1 MAAQPRSLRQAGD
14 VTGSVGTGAC
24 VIWHRYGVGVALVI
38 AGMLCL
44 LSLSHGSL
52 LLVDAPYDI
61 YIPLNAGLR
70 WVQGALPSRDYPSPI
85 GLLYAAMHGLVLSF
99 DSTDARSIV
108 RADVAVLALS
118 YLLLW
123 PNMRGLAASTRGTIL
138 ILLAAMMMTPLA
150 LDASWGSYRYV
161 ADYNRWAWAFY
172 ATVLVWTCNPAGRS
186 RLAELA
192 LSIALCCLLYLKLT
206 VFAGAVLTLAAGW
219 FNDRRITHYIM
230 PCVVLVLAIGAGVA
244 GGVLI
249 PYLRDNLAVGA
260 ATGSVRL
267 GKLIVQ
273 SAAPYNV
280 LPLLLAIAVCFVRD
294 VPRYF
299 RFLPLYCILIQHA
312 VGLQNFDVM
321 VPLSGLPLLLLKPK
335 LVWPNAKVLRP
346 VLFGAPAICQA
357 IYLLAVSGVALAW
370 QPYAAQLANAQSIS
384 GTGTLGE
391 RILTST
397 LPGAGAGIHHGDLA
411 FADDVIVHDM
421 RRAQDLLGGLPD
433 GTRVATLE
441 VSNIVAAAW
450 PRLRPSTEG
459 LLWYDDG
466 RSFSEMFHP
475 SPDQAFADADV
486 ILVPLRFTTAS
497 TQKLAGLYRPW
508 LDKCAT
514 VIAANELWA
523 LYRRQNASTGGHGTP
538 VSTPPT
544 GQSSQSPESDPLC
557 TVLAR
562 P

>member
-1 MAAQPRSLRQAGD
+1 
-14 VTGSVGTGAC
+14 
-24 VIWHRYGVGVALVI
+24 
-38 AGMLCL
+38 MLCL

-70 WVQGALPSRDYPSPI
+70 WLQGALPSRDYPSPI
-85 GLLYAAMHGLVLSF
+85 GLLYAAMHGLALSF

-108 RADVAVLALS
+108 RADVAILALS

-123 PNMRGLAASTRGTIL
+123 PNMRGLAGSTRATVL
-138 ILLAAMMMTPLA
+138 ILLAGMMMTPLA

-172 ATVLVWTCNPAGRS
+172 AVALVWTCNPAGRNH
-186 RLAELA
+186 LADLA
-192 LSIALCCLLYLKLT
+192 LSMALCCLLYLKLT

-219 FNDRRITHYIM
+219 FNGRRIADYIM
-230 PCVVLVLAIGAGVA
+230 PCVVVLLAVGAGVA
-244 GGVLI
+244 SGIFI
-249 PYLRDNLAVGA
+249 PYLRDNLASGE

-267 GKLIVQ
+267 GKFIIQ
-273 SAAPYNV
+273 FAAPYNV
-280 LPLLLAIAVCFVRD
+280 VPLLLAIALCFISTL
-294 VPRYF
+294 PRRF
-299 RFLPLYCILIQHA
+299 RFLPLYCISIQHA

-321 VPLSGLPLLLLKPK
+321 IPLTGLPLLLLKPK
-335 LVWPNAKVLRP
+335 LVWPDAKIFRP
-346 VLFGAPAICQA
+346 VLVGPPALCQA
-357 IYLLAVSGVALAW
+357 IYLFTVSSVALAW
-370 QPYAAQLANAQSIS
+370 QPTAAQLTNAQYIS
-384 GTGTLGE
+384 GAGTLGE

-397 LPGAGAGIHHGDLA
+397 LPAAGPGIHHGDLA

-421 RRAQDLLGGLPD
+421 RRAQDLLGRLPV

-441 VSNIVAAAW
+441 VSNIAAAAW
-450 PRLRPSTEG
+450 PTLRPSTGG

-466 RSFSEMFHP
+466 RSFSEVFHP
-475 SPDQAFADADV
+475 SPDQAFAGADV
-486 ILVPLRFTTAS
+486 VLVPLRFTTAS
-497 TQKLAGLYRPW
+497 TQKLVALYRPW

-514 VIAANELWA
+514 VITANELWA
-523 LYRRQNASTGGHGTP
+523 LYRPANVSTGLNGVP
-538 VSTPPT
+538 ISTPPT
-544 GQSSQSPESDPLC
+544 GQSSQSLSSDPSC

>member
-1 MAAQPRSLRQAGD
+1 M
-14 VTGSVGTGAC
+14 
-24 VIWHRYGVGVALVI
+24 

-44 LSLSHGSL
+44 LSLSHESL
-52 LLVDAPYDI
+52 LLIDAPYDI

-70 WVQGALPSRDYPSPI
+70 WLQGALPSRDYPSPI
-85 GLLYAAMHGLVLSF
+85 GLLYAAVHGLALSF
-99 DSTDARSIV
+99 DGTDARSV
-108 RADVAVLALS
+108 LRADVAILALS

-123 PNMRGLAASTRGTIL
+123 PNMRGLAGTTWATIL
-138 ILLAAMMMTPLA
+138 IMLAGMMMTPLA

-172 ATVLVWTCNPAGRS
+172 AVALVWTCNPAGRG
-186 RLAELA
+186 RLSDIT

-206 VFAGAVLTLAAGW
+206 VFAGAVLTLAAGC
-219 FNDRRITHYIM
+219 FNDRRIADYIM
-230 PCVVLVLAIGAGVA
+230 PCVVVLLAIGGGVA
-244 GGVLI
+244 SGVLVA
-249 PYLRDNLAVGA
+249 YLRDNLAIGG

-273 SAAPYNV
+273 FAAPYNV
-280 LPLLLAIAVCFVRD
+280 VPLLLAVALCFIRAL
-294 VPRYF
+294 PRRF
-299 RFLPLYCILIQHA
+299 RFLPLYCISIQHA

-321 VPLSGLPLLLLKPK
+321 VPLTGVPLLLLKPK
-335 LVWPNAKVLRP
+335 LVWPDARIFRP
-346 VLFGAPAICQA
+346 VLVGIPALCQA
-357 IYLLAVSGVALAW
+357 LYLFGVSGVALAW
-370 QPYAAQLANAQSIS
+370 QPSAARLTHAQSIS
-384 GTGTLGE
+384 GAGTLGE

-397 LPGAGAGIHHGDLA
+397 LPAADAGIHHGDLA

-421 RRAQDLLGGLPD
+421 QRAQDLLGRLPV

-441 VSNIVAAAW
+441 VSNVAAAAW
-450 PRLRPSTEG
+450 PRVHPSTGG

-466 RSFSEMFHP
+466 RSFSDVFHP
-475 SPDQAFADADV
+475 SPDQAFAGADI

-497 TQKLAGLYRPW
+497 TQKLVALYRPW

-523 LYRRQNASTGGHGTP
+523 LYRPVTVSTEVNGGP
-538 VSTPPT
+538 ISTPPT
-544 GQSSQSPESDPLC
+544 GQSSQSLSSDPVC
-557 TVLAR
+557 TILAR